1 LPYVVEKDT
10 DACPADKPWAV
21 KTEGSSDVHG
31 CHATKSEAQDQ
42 QAALYANTNESAAA
56 SVAAQ
61 AAALERVHLRNFVSV
76 AAISTQIPDPEVTYD
91 EDGIVLCRISDV
103 PLIEAGMDW
112 PSMTGSVTFGDSHLV
127 GAVEASA
134 DPLIP
139 RPRLGLGHTDPRY
152 NPHNCPACDAEIKP
166 DLDGDPNFGFVE
178 NMRVERE
185 GTLLSADLV
194 DVPLWLAK
202 VMPVAYPSRSI
213 EGWFAFMGPN
223 KKEYPFVM
231 TRLALLGVH
240 FPAVLALG
248 DLPALYGAD
257 TPPFVEIVPEEA

>member
-1 LPYVVEKDT
+1 VELPE
-10 DACPADKPWAV
+10 
-21 KTEGSSDVHG
+21 
-31 CHATKSEAQDQ
+31 
-42 QAALYANTNESAAA
+42 
-56 SVAAQ
+56 
-61 AAALERVHLRNFVSV
+61 
-76 AAISTQIPDPEVTYD
+76 PEITYD
-91 EDGIVLCRISDV
+91 EDGIVLSKFENI
-103 PLIEAGMDW
+103 PLIEAGMGW
-112 PSMTGSVTFGDSHLV
+112 PSMTGHVTFGDSHLS
-127 GAVEASA
+127 GAVAASS

-152 NPHNCPACDAEIKP
+152 NPHSCPQCEAEIPP

-178 NMRVERE
+178 NMNVQRE
-185 GTLLSADLV
+185 GTLLCGDLV

-240 FPAVLALG
+240 FPAVLALS
-248 DLPALYGAD
+248 DLPALYGAEQ
-257 TPPFVEIVPEEA
+257 PEFVEVTA